1 MQKFLTATKNLVG
14 ENISD
19 FFPDLFGQKLASV
32 SFDEVIAIL
41 ENFSHPVATFR
52 SEIAI
57 LTILPFS
64 TQNCSKTPDFILHEN
79 LNEMSYE
86 TLEDGVGKLSRQI
99 FQKFYFC
106 CRQKFLR

>member
-1 MQKFLTATKNLVG
+1 MATNYFLC

-19 FFPDLFGQKLASV
+19 FFPSSIGQKLASL
-32 SFDEVIAIL
+32 SPKEVKLFL
-41 ENFSHPVATFR
+41 EKNSQNLTIFR

-57 LTILPFS
+57 SAILAK
-64 TQNCSKTPDFILHEN
+64 CVKMGCKTPDFILHEI
-79 LNEMSYE
+79 LNEMRYE
-86 TLEDGVGKLSRQI
+86 TLEDGVGKPTPQI